1 MSENNEYYADKL
13 RRLLEKRKTAETA
26 GSLDSAKKV
35 KLHVPKGEEAEE
47 PVREEKDFSFDGE
60 RPKHQTEEL
69 KEAEAEAVT
78 VKEAPQKEK
87 KIRKLAVTAA
97 LIVAIIVLGAFCI
110 YKLFFVIHDI
120 RVEGNA
126 KYTSEQILAAVG
138 AEKGDNLY
146 SFSSK
151 VAADSIRM
159 YCPEIGA
166 VTVKRTPPG
175 RIVITVV
182 EDNAAYYAEVYGEI
196 RTFTKDLRV
205 LGVIT
210 TADKCEGLIKLK
222 LPEVQRAVAGE
233 QVRFIDNQGEY
244 VFEAAKAVAESEL
257 YSRLGTLDLSS
268 AHDIRLTCDGK
279 YILKMG
285 SSQHAPDK
293 LKIAAAVLKDDM
305 FKNNNKATIDLTN
318 MSETGVI
325 IDNQLEID

>member
-13 RRLLEKRKTAETA
+13 RRLLEKKKAHETA
-26 GSLDSAKKV
+26 GELGSAEKKTSRTFDRDSKEDEV
-35 KLHVPKGEEAEE
+35 KDEKDFTFDPDRPKRRKEEAEE
-47 PVREEKDFSFDGE
+47 TETEAAEETSPQSSKKVRKF
-60 RPKHQTEEL
+60 
-69 KEAEAEAVT
+69 
-78 VKEAPQKEK
+78 
-87 KIRKLAVTAA
+87 AVTAA
-97 LIVAIIVLGAFCI
+97 LIFAIIVLGAFCV

-120 RVEGNA
+120 SVVGNS
-126 KYTSEQILAAVG
+126 KYSSEQILAAVG

-159 YCPEIGA
+159 YCPEVGE

-182 EDNAAYYAEVYGEI
+182 EHGAAYYAEVYGEL

-210 TADKCEGLIKLK
+210 EDKCDNLIKLK

-233 QVRFIDNQGEY
+233 QVRFIDNLGEY

-257 YSRLGTLDLSS
+257 YDRLGTLDLST
-268 AHDIRLTCDGK
+268 AHDVRLTCDGK
-279 YILKMG
+279 YILKLG

-305 FKNNNKATIDLTN
+305 FKNNNKATIDLSN
-318 MSETGVI
+318 MAETGVI